1 MAHAGFETG
10 GELRGTNCCTKHHTK
25 DRCRRH
31 LLGAGVAVCNNSQNL
46 DSIFSM
52 PTQIRSARAEDAASV
67 AQIYQPLVLDSVI
80 SFELEVPSVEEMR
93 RRIVATTARLP
104 WLVCVD
110 SQAVVEGYVYASRH
124 RERAA
129 YQWSVDVTAYVR
141 AGCRGRGIGKTL
153 YLRLFEELRA
163 LGYCQ
168 AFAGITL
175 PNAASVALHESLG
188 FKPIGVYRNVGY
200 KLGAWHDVGWWQA
213 TLQLPDPPPVLQ
225 SFDGRESSS

>member
-1 MAHAGFETG
+1 
-10 GELRGTNCCTKHHTK
+10 
-25 DRCRRH
+25 
-31 LLGAGVAVCNNSQNL
+31 
-46 DSIFSM
+46 M
-52 PTQIRSARAEDAASV
+52 PTEIRSARAEDAASV
-67 AQIYQPLVLDSVI
+67 AQIYQPLVQDSVI

-110 SQAVVEGYVYASRH
+110 SHAVVEGYVYASRH

-213 TLQLPDPPPVLQ
+213 TLQLPDPPPVLR
-225 SFDGRESSS
+225 SFDGRKSSS